1 MNNDNKNTLIKLI
14 FKYIIDKKLYVLQI
28 LQTEM
33 VVLSGDNESYEVT
46 STIVSESQLKSNHEE
61 ADTKVVMHVHNILRN
76 SNLSVVLRSTS
87 GDTDILLLLLSMVT
101 TGKERMFYD
110 YGSGKYRKGMWLDT
124 ILTENDQT
132 CCLISFHAFTGNDY
146 VSSFFKKG

>member
-1 MNNDNKNTLIKLI
+1 M
-14 FKYIIDKKLYVLQI
+14 

-76 SNLSVVLRSTS
+76 SNLSVVLRS
-87 GDTDILLLLLSMVT
+87 GDTDILVLLLSMVT
-101 TGKERMFYD
+101 TGKERVFYD
-110 YGSGKYRKGMWLDT
+110 YGSGKYRKGM
-124 ILTENDQT
+124 
-132 CCLISFHAFTGNDY
+132 
-146 VSSFFKKG
+146 